1 MDAIAG
7 QSLTVIRDGRT
18 LLRDVSFGVAP
29 GEVVALVGPNGAGKS
44 TLLGCLAGDIEP
56 DRGTVLLD
64 GVHLASVALRDRA
77 RRRAVLP
84 QQAVLQFAFRAREV
98 VAMGRTPLPPAPRA
112 DDDSAVARALAR
124 TEMLPLADQ
133 IYPRLSGGEQH
144 RVSLARILAQEA
156 PILLLDEP
164 TATLDIR
171 HQHQV
176 MATAREVA
184 AAGGAVLAVVH
195 DLNLALTYADRIGVL
210 QQGELVACDIPEAI
224 AREDLLSDVFDHP
237 IRVLQGPDGPLVV
250 PQPRMGTTGT
260 A

>member
-1 MDAIAG
+1 MNAISG
-7 QSLTVIRDGRT
+7 ESVTVVREGRT
-18 LLRDVSFGVAP
+18 LLRDVSFGVAH

-56 DRGTVLLD
+56 DGGRVLLG
-64 GVHLASVALRDRA
+64 GVPLAEVTLRERA

-84 QQAVLQFAFRAREV
+84 QQSLLQFAFRAREV
-98 VAMGRTPLPPAPRA
+98 VAMGRTPVAPVSREA
-112 DDDSAVARALAR
+112 DDAAVDNALDR
-124 TEMLPLADQ
+124 TEMLPLADR

-184 AAGGAVLAVVH
+184 AAGGAVLAIVH
-195 DLNLALTYADRIGVL
+195 DLNLALTYANRVGVL
-210 QQGELVACDIPEAI
+210 RQGELVACDVPAVV
-224 AREDLLSDVFDHP
+224 AREDLLSDVFEHP
-237 IRVLQGPDGPLVV
+237 IQVLEGPSGLLVV
-250 PQPRMGTTGT
+250 PQPRLPVIGSV
-260 A
+260 